1 MLTAVVTYGSNGPEV
16 LLSASEGEEGHSS
29 EYTYADCSI
38 IPEGKESSEKIESLE
53 ECDPGP
59 SPIMP
64 EAKEL
69 YWGASS
75 FVLFALLMRF
85 FLYPRLRRSMDAR
98 YDSIRGAHAE
108 ADQARSEAQAEVA
121 AYEAALAEVKAEAAA
136 RIEAARATLEQE
148 RSTQLAEAN
157 ARISSAR
164 EAAAAEAAAAHEAI
178 RGDIGSAAASVA
190 SRTVELAIG
199 RAPDAAAVS
208 SAVEGS
214 MTSGAT
220 R

>member
-16 LLSASEGEEGHSS
+16 LLSASEGEEGYS

-38 IPEGKESSEKIESLE
+38 IPEGKDPSEKIESLGK
-53 ECDPGP
+53 CDPGP

-69 YWGASS
+69 YWGAGA
-75 FVLFALLMRF
+75 FILFALLMRF

-108 ADQARSEAQAEVA
+108 ADQARSEAEAEVA
-121 AYEAALAEVKAEAAA
+121 AYEAALSEVKVEAAS
-136 RIEAARATLEQE
+136 RIDAARATLEHE
-148 RSTQLAEAN
+148 RSAQLAEAN

-164 EAAAAEAAAAHEAI
+164 DAAAAEAAAAHEAI
-178 RGDIGSAAASVA
+178 RGDIGSAAATVA
-190 SRTVELAIG
+190 ARTVELATG
-199 RAPDAAAVS
+199 RAPDAGAVS
-208 SAVEGS
+208 AAVEGS